1 MDWLIAVK
9 TCSALNAS
17 WALRGRQIQARR
29 RAGPIIA
36 NAKQLSR
43 RVEGSGA
50 PTAFVV
56 APAVLMF
63 AKTAAEPA
71 LANEDL
77 NLVEGN
83 SREAQIGR
91 IGIVERRCQRKGFRW
106 NATEERSQR
115 GRLRVGGERHHRG
128 RLRGCEKDREGI
140 RGAQIPR
147 ITRAVG
153 PTKSLEAHTR
163 LGIIKGAGKGYAQGG
178 IFICK

>member
-91 IGIVERRCQRKGFRW
+91 IGIVERRVSEKGSTGTPLR
-106 NATEERSQR
+106 NAVSVVVC
-115 GRLRVGGERHHRG
+115 GLV
-128 RLRGCEKDREGI
+128 
-140 RGAQIPR
+140 ANA
-147 ITRAVG
+147 ITADV
-153 PTKSLEAHTR
+153 
-163 LGIIKGAGKGYAQGG
+163 
-178 IFICK
+178 